1 MDVESLLKKHKK
13 LHFVG
18 IGGSG
23 MYPLVQILFSRG
35 YEISGSDNLISDIVE
50 AERNM
55 GIEVS
60 IGHSADNIKDAEI
73 LVTTAALLPGNPE
86 VMRAERLG
94 IPVIPRAELLGFLTG
109 GFDDAVC
116 ISGTHGKTTTASMLT
131 TVLFLSGMDPS
142 AVIGGKLPL
151 IGGYGRSGKSGIMV
165 CEACEFADTFLKL
178 DPSYSVILNIDRDHL
193 DYFKTVKNLKLSFRR
208 FAEKAKKAV
217 IANKDD
223 KNTVETLEGIDKKVY
238 FFGESE
244 GCDFRVFDV
253 EKLENARY
261 RFSMNFPNGSTG
273 DFTLSVPGKQNVSNA
288 AAALA
293 SAHLVGCDTDCSQR
307 YIREFT
313 GSGRRFE
320 KLGVFSDVTIVDD
333 YAHPPAEIEVTLT
346 AAKEMGFSEVIAVFQ
361 PFTFSRT
368 KTMLNEFAEA
378 LSIAD
383 KVVLTEIMG
392 AREKNTFGVYTTDL
406 VEKIPG
412 SVWFKEFEQV
422 AEYCTKIANPKSLII
437 TLGCGDVYKVARMI
451 AERLKN
457 R

>member
-1 MDVESLLKKHKK
+1 MDVESLLKNHKK

-60 IGHSADNIKDAEI
+60 IGHSADNVKDAEI

-94 IPVIPRAELLGFLTG
+94 IPVIPRAELLGFLTR

-131 TVLFLSGMDPS
+131 TMLFLSGMDPS

-151 IGGYGRSGKSGIMV
+151 IGGYGRSGKSEIMV

-193 DYFKTVKNLKLSFRR
+193 DYFKTVENLKLSFRR

-217 IANKDD
+217 IANMDD
-223 KNTVETLEGIDKKVY
+223 KNTVETLKGIDKKVY

-244 GCDFRVFDV
+244 GCDFRVFDI
-253 EKLENARY
+253 EKLKNARY
-261 RFSMNFPNGSTG
+261 RFSLKFPDGSTEN
-273 DFTLSVPGKQNVSNA
+273 FTLSVPGKQNVSNA

-293 SAHLVGCDTDCSQR
+293 SAYLVGCDMDCSKR
-307 YIREFT
+307 YLREFT

-333 YAHPPAEIEVTLT
+333 YAHHPAEIEVTLT

-368 KTMLNEFAEA
+368 KTML
-378 LSIAD
+378 
-383 KVVLTEIMG
+383 
-392 AREKNTFGVYTTDL
+392 KNLRKLF
-406 VEKIPG
+406 P
-412 SVWFKEFEQV
+412 
-422 AEYCTKIANPKSLII
+422 
-437 TLGCGDVYKVARMI
+437 
-451 AERLKN
+451 
-457 R
+457 